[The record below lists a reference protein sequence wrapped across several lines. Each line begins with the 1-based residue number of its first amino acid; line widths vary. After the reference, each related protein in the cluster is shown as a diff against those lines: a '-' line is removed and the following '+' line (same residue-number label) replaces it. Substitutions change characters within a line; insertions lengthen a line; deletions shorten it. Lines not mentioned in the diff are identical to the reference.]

1 MAQNKSA
8 RNEFGTPQVLVARI
22 ASPPDNI
29 VVNRVILPPDSRLH
43 RCHSLQWSGDS
54 FNPGRDLQSWEY
66 GARFSSFKD
75 DAGQYVP
82 WLYAAG
88 SLQGALAE
96 TVFHDLIGEARTG
109 FLSLRPFRNWGYT
122 ELASTRKLQLASLKS
137 QDLYR
142 MGTSKADL
150 IESGRLLYTQ
160 TRLWARAIYL
170 QHSDIDGLVWKSR
183 QHDDSDAFVL
193 FGDRVKLGDLR
204 IASSTVRFTDDVSTG
219 YEIQQ
224 MAQRLGV
231 ILSDE

>member
-1 MAQNKSA
+1 
-8 RNEFGTPQVLVARI
+8 
-22 ASPPDNI
+22 
-29 VVNRVILPPDSRLH
+29 
-43 RCHSLQWSGDS
+43 
-54 FNPGRDLQSWEY
+54 
-66 GARFSSFKD
+66 
-75 DAGQYVP
+75 
-82 WLYAAG
+82 
-88 SLQGALAE
+88 
-96 TVFHDLIGEARTG
+96 
-109 FLSLRPFRNWGYT
+109 
-122 ELASTRKLQLASLKS
+122 
-137 QDLYR
+137 

-193 FGDRVKLGDLR
+193 FGDRVKPGDLR

>member
-8 RNEFGTPQVLVARI
+8 RNEFGTPQLLVARI
-22 ASPPDNI
+22 ALPPDNI

-122 ELASTRKLQLASLKS
+122 ELASIRKLQLASLKS

-170 QHSDIDGLVWKSR
+170 QHSDIDGLVWKS
-183 QHDDSDAFVL
+183 
-193 FGDRVKLGDLR
+193 
-204 IASSTVRFTDDVSTG
+204 
-219 YEIQQ
+219 
-224 MAQRLGV
+224 
-231 ILSDE
+231 